1 MFTDVTEMADV
12 LTEMHDLL
20 KDLYYIFITFLAV

>member
-12 LTEMHDLL
+12 LTKMHDLL
-20 KDLYYIFITFLAV
+20 KETIFITFLAV